1 MSTVLLNQL
10 LITHLV
16 TVVLCLFID
25 GGKTSPKPET
35 TTTVIETKPP
45 TTNPPLEIKPSKA
58 ESPPKTLEKKPI
70 VDKAKEPSKKSSQVE
85 IKVSPPTAAV
95 YSSIV
100 EVRGGPAQDKTP
112 EIYSKVEVREG
123 PAAVQSDVISTKVE
137 VKVAPSSVVEVK
149 SSEVNVVDGSDADS
163 KKKLPEPI
171 VNVKVGDGVPKP
183 VAILSSK
190 VEVISSS
197 DEPAISGNNLDGPA
211 EYDFLSRQPSEVVDE
226 TYRVRI
232 TESDGW

>member
-1 MSTVLLNQL
+1 MWNEHCLHRSNANFSFSHCVFF
-10 LITHLV
+10 
-16 TVVLCLFID
+16 LFID

-58 ESPPKTLEKKPI
+58 ESPPKTSEKKSI
-70 VDKAKEPSKKSSQVE
+70 VDKVKEPTKKSSQVE

-123 PAAVQSDVISTKVE
+123 SAAVLSTKVE

-149 SSEVNVVDGSDADS
+149 SSEVNVVDGSDVDR

-183 VAILSSK
+183 VSILSSK

-197 DEPAISGNNLDGPA
+197 DEPAISGNNLDSPA

-232 TESDGW
+232 TENEGK

>member
-1 MSTVLLNQL
+1 MWNELYLDT
-10 LITHLV
+10 LV
-16 TVVLCLFID
+16 ANCSFSYCVSWSIAD
-25 GGKTSPKPET
+25 GGRTSPKPET

-58 ESPPKTLEKKPI
+58 EVPPKSLEKKPI
-70 VDKAKEPSKKSSQVE
+70 VEKEKESPKKSSQVE

-100 EVRGGPAQDKTP
+100 EVRGGPSQEKTP
-112 EIYSKVEVREG
+112 EIYSKVEVRGG
-123 PAAVQSDVISTKVE
+123 PASVKSDVISTKVE

-149 SSEVNVVDGSDADS
+149 SIEVNIVGGFDVNA

-226 TYRVRI
+226 TYRVRQ
-232 TESDGW
+232 